1 MKLLSVKEKLHWP
14 TNLTFDCSVLVHYG
28 NSILTYRVY
37 ETIIQ
42 EDYSQA
48 VSDHAGAGKL
58 DDLEHFRSQWQREL
72 NDKNKE
78 ENDERRE
85 TCDNS
90 DEDEEE
96 EDDVHRKVSVSMVW
110 TSAWY
115 YNPF

>member
-1 MKLLSVKEKLHWP
+1 M
-14 TNLTFDCSVLVHYG
+14 HYG
-28 NSILTYRVY
+28 ILTYRAY
-37 ETIIQ
+37 ETIIH

-48 VSDHAGAGKL
+48 DSDQDYAGAGKL

-96 EDDVHRKVSVSMVW
+96 EDDVHRKVSVSIL
-110 TSAWY
+110 
-115 YNPF
+115 